1 MGVAAKPA
9 EAALVVERRLSAKEV
24 HDLGILIKDR
34 ARVLKAHADEQAAA
48 CLADFERK
56 VSATFAFDSDDVW
69 KRATEE
75 AMKVI
80 AEGNKKIA
88 ERCAKLGI
96 PKEFAPG
103 LHISWSERGQNA
115 ISTRRTELRRVA
127 ISEIEA
133 MKRAAIT
140 KIERQSLD
148 LRTQII
154 SMGVMS
160 QDAKLFLESLAP
172 VEDAMGGIDFA
183 VIDAKMKEGQQKR
196 LAGRRPGDHGA

>member
-1 MGVAAKPA
+1 MTDQKPEGRKLSSK
-9 EAALVVERRLSAKEV
+9 EA
-24 HDLGILIKDR
+24 HDLGQIIKDR
-34 ARVLKAHADEQAAA
+34 AKVLKAHAEEQAAA

-80 AEGNKKIA
+80 AESNEKIA
-88 ERCAKLGI
+88 ARCKKLGI

-103 LHISWSERGQNA
+103 LSISWSARGQNGIA
-115 ISTRRTELRRVA
+115 NRRTELRKVA
-127 ISEIEA
+127 VAEIEA

-148 LRTQII
+148 LRTQVVT
-154 SMGVMS
+154 MGVLS
-160 QDAKLFLESLAP
+160 RDGVLFLESLAP
-172 VEDAMGGIDFA
+172 VQEAMGQIDFA
-183 VIDAKMKEGQQKR
+183 VIEAKMMQETQRLRIEGR
-196 LAGRRPGDHGA
+196 GPRYGLD